1 MRSAVSILAFLL
13 TTGDVN
19 AASELTGNDV
29 YEYCRK
35 NDRAYLNGFVN
46 GVHDKSVMDAQVL
59 IGLYLHMLPKD
70 QAICHHQP
78 SPSSRAWH

>member
-35 NDRAYLNGFVN
+35 NDRAYSNGFVN

-59 IGLYLHMLPKD
+59 IGL
-70 QAICHHQP
+70 
-78 SPSSRAWH
+78 SRLC